1 MSSRELGPEWVL
13 SAFLSSADARSQD
26 DVSELAIVAR
36 RLWPGVQAHARKE
49 LTNKTS
55 DDAIVLATEVW
66 ESVLRSAAAGSGEGA
81 GFELHGCGRGAALAD
96 GSGTRSSTSC
106 VARTEWTGTLRATA
120 APDERVRPVTR
131 HRCQHGRGDAMKEQT
146 QALEHAS
153 VKQYCKA
160 LRVPMIGAHFVQLAE
175 QAIKEQR
182 SHIGYLEALL
192 TMESEERDRHAIQQ
206 RLRDAKLPRLKTL
219 EEFDFNQARQIPAAK
234 IRELA
239 EGGYIERA
247 EPVVLMG
254 ECGTG
259 KTHLATG
266 LCVAACRQ
274 KRRARFTT
282 AANLVNELV
291 EARQHN
297 AVKRVL
303 ARWLRYDVI
312 VLDEVGYVPLA
323 DIGAEF
329 LFQVIA
335 ERAERATLI
344 VTTNLPFSEW
354 TQVFPNPR
362 LCKALLDRI
371 TDRAHII
378 ETGAESY
385 RFRRTLE
392 VRQKKKAS

>member
-1 MSSRELGPEWVL
+1 MIR
-13 SAFLSSADARSQD
+13 
-26 DVSELAIVAR
+26 
-36 RLWPGVQAHARKE
+36 
-49 LTNKTS
+49 
-55 DDAIVLATEVW
+55 ATEV
-66 ESVLRSAAAGSGEGA
+66 
-81 GFELHGCGRGAALAD
+81 
-96 GSGTRSSTSC
+96 
-106 VARTEWTGTLRATA
+106 
-120 APDERVRPVTR
+120 
-131 HRCQHGRGDAMKEQT
+131 
-146 QALEHAS
+146 LEHAS

-160 LRVPMIGAHFVQLAE
+160 LRVPVIGANFVSLAE
-175 QAIKEQR
+175 QAVKEKR
-182 SHIGYLEALL
+182 NHIGYLETLL
-192 TMESEERDRHAIQQ
+192 TMEAEERDRHAVEKRIH
-206 RLRDAKLPRLKTL
+206 DARLPRMKTL
-219 EEFDFNQARQIPAAK
+219 EEFDFNQAPQIPAAK

-239 EGGYIERA
+239 EGGYIGRA

-274 KRRARFTT
+274 KRRVRFTT

-291 EARQHN
+291 EAQQHN
-297 AVKRVL
+297 QLRRVL
-303 ARWLRYDVI
+303 MKWMKYDLI
-312 VLDEVGYVPLA
+312 ALDEVGYVPLA
-323 DIGAEF
+323 EIGAEF

-335 ERAERATLI
+335 DRAEKTALI
-344 VTTNLPFSEW
+344 LTTNLPFSEW

-392 VRQKKKAS
+392 VRQKKK